1 MNVSALIPAKGFT
14 NAKQRLSPLLSA
26 LERELLA
33 EAMLRDVLRQIIL
46 ARGLE
51 ATFVVTG
58 DTRVSEIASSL
69 GAEVIK
75 EEEERGETEA
85 VLFALAELK
94 QRGIQAALVIPADIP
109 LVRSSDIELLLE
121 QASRHSSSPFAL
133 LVPSHDRM
141 GTNALLLSP
150 PDVIR
155 LRFGYD
161 SFSYHL
167 GEVAAKALPLRIL
180 ENERVGLD
188 IDEPKDLLEFVARV
202 RASTEVSRM
211 SGSCARKEDHNRAR
225 ARINASDTYSRLAEM
240 GLVGVSS
247 SAHRSGS
254 L

>member
-14 NAKQRLSPLLSA
+14 NAKQRLSPLLNA
-26 LERELLA
+26 LDRELLA
-33 EAMLRDVLRQIIL
+33 EAMLRDVLRQVIL

-51 ATFVVTG
+51 STFVVTG
-58 DTRVSEIASSL
+58 DARVSEIATSL

-121 QASRHSSSPFAL
+121 QASRHRSSPFAL

-150 PDVIR
+150 PDIIH

-167 GEVAAKALPLRIL
+167 GEVAAKALPLRVL

-188 IDEPKDLLEFVARV
+188 IDEPKDLERFLDFVARV
-202 RASTEVSRM
+202 RASTELSRM
-211 SGSCARKEDHNRAR
+211 SGSCSLNEHDNRAR
-225 ARINASDTYSRLAEM
+225 MGETYARVLQMEMVVGAQSAE
-240 GLVGVSS
+240 
-247 SAHRSGS
+247 RSGR